1 MILAQ
6 HHEIKEQACA
16 KLKHAKS
23 LKCKIFLSL
32 ITRANGFLSSTGPI
46 ASIFQPWFST
56 LPSWAKP
63 STATGLN
70 SMLTLLGARGWT
82 PEALLYL
89 NDRDFMLLWLR
100 SLESECSMT
109 GSHIITL
116 ISEKMYNE
124 VEDRVIK

>member
-32 ITRANGFLSSTGPI
+32 ITSTNGFLSSTGPN
-46 ASIFQPWFST
+46 ALIFQPWFSI

-63 STATGLN
+63 SAATSLN
-70 SMLTLLGARGWT
+70 SALALFRAGGWT
-82 PEALLYL
+82 PEVLPYL
-89 NDRDFMLLWLR
+89 ND
-100 SLESECSMT
+100 
-109 GSHIITL
+109 
-116 ISEKMYNE
+116 
-124 VEDRVIK
+124 